1 MEFNREQQQAME
13 HKDGPMLVLAGPGS
27 GKTEVIIRR
36 TRKLIQDYQVAPSSI
51 LVVTFTK
58 AAAGQMRERFLH
70 LCGVEKSQ
78 VTFGTFHGIFYGILR
93 QAYGITSANIAGEEI
108 KYQILRQIL
117 QNSSL
122 QTEDENDLLESLAR
136 EISTVKNGRIP
147 LSHYYSASCP
157 DEQFRKIYETYEK
170 RLHGKR
176 LLDFDD
182 LLVYCYQLFQKH
194 PDILQAWQKKFRYIL
209 IDEFQD
215 VNQLQYDIVRLLAL
229 PENNLFLVGDDD
241 QSIYRFRGA
250 RPEIMLQI
258 PKDFPQLKQVIL
270 KQNYRC
276 TGEIVEKSQN
286 VIRWNDARYEKQL
299 FTGNN
304 KGKPI
309 EIRNFENESE
319 ETTWLL
325 KQIQK
330 DLAEGCS
337 HKEIAILFRTNHNCR
352 MTVERLMEY
361 NIPFTMRDVLPNLYE
376 HWLAKN
382 MVAYM
387 HLAMGSRERKD
398 FLAVMNRPNRYL
410 SREAFYEKE
419 VPFEILYQ
427 FYEGKEWMCDR
438 IEKFEHDLKMMK
450 NMAPFA
456 AINYIRY
463 GIGYDEFLKEYA
475 QYRKIKVEEL
485 YDLLREIQ
493 ESAKGYKTFQEWFD
507 SMDAYKEK
515 LKEQSEKVRQQE
527 GIVVSTLHSAKGL
540 EFPNVFI
547 VGMEDGVFPG
557 YASIWSGDP
566 SDIEEER
573 RLCYVGI
580 TRAMKELTLTCAK
593 QRMIRGETQYNRVS
607 RFVREV
613 PRELVDLGHTIQEKK
628 PRVDDI
634 VSPKSA
640 YAQMK
645 MNFQAKTSLQKKD
658 FTVTKA
664 AKLDYGVGDT
674 VRHVKFGVGIV
685 KNIVEGGR
693 DYEVTVDFDKVG
705 VKKMFAGF
713 AKLKKI

>member
-1 MEFNREQQQAME
+1 MNFNKEQQQAVS
-13 HKDGPMLVLAGPGS
+13 HKDGALLVLAGPGS
-27 GKTEVIIRR
+27 GKTAVITYR
-36 TRKLIQDYQVAPSSI
+36 TKKLITEYQVAPSSI

-58 AAAGQMRERFLH
+58 AAARQMRERFLC
-70 LCGVEKSQ
+70 LTGEETTQ

-93 QAYGITSANIAGEEI
+93 QAYGITSANIASEDDRF
-108 KYQILRQIL
+108 KILREVIQKT
-117 QNSSL
+117 SMDVD
-122 QTEDENDLLESLAR
+122 DENDLLESLNR

-147 LSHYYSASCP
+147 LTHYYSASCP
-157 DEQFRKIYETYEK
+157 DEEFRRIYESYEK
-170 RLHGKR
+170 KLHSQR

-182 LLVYCYQLFQKH
+182 LMVYCYQLFQKH

-299 FTGNN
+299 FTEND
-304 KGKPI
+304 KGKPL
-309 EIRNFENESE
+309 EIRTFENESE

-330 DLAEGCS
+330 DLAEGCP
-337 HKEIAILFRTNHNCR
+337 HNEIAILFRTNHNCR

-387 HLAMGSRERKD
+387 RLAMGGRERKD

-515 LKEQSEKVRQQE
+515 LKEQSEKVRRQE

-540 EFPNVFI
+540 EFERVYILDVNEGCMPYQKAI
-547 VGMEDGVFPG
+547 L
-557 YASIWSGDP
+557 DP
-566 SDIEEER
+566 EIEEER
-573 RLCYVGI
+573 RMFYVGM
-580 TRAMKELTLTCAK
+580 TRAKKELHLYAVEERFGK
-593 QRMIRGETQYNRVS
+593 KMEPS
-607 RFVREV
+607 RFLV
-613 PRELVDLGHTIQEKK
+613 ELEEA
-628 PRVDDI
+628 
-634 VSPKSA
+634 PKRG
-640 YAQMK
+640 
-645 MNFQAKTSLQKKD
+645 NGGQKNGK
-658 FTVTKA
+658 
-664 AKLDYGVGDT
+664 
-674 VRHVKFGVGIV
+674 
-685 KNIVEGGR
+685 
-693 DYEVTVDFDKVG
+693 
-705 VKKMFAGF
+705 
-713 AKLKKI
+713 

>member
-36 TRKLIQDYQVAPSSI
+36 TRKLIQNYQVAPSSI

-70 LCGVEKSQ
+70 LCGVKKSQ

-122 QTEDENDLLESLAR
+122 QMEDENDLLESLAR

-299 FTGNN
+299 FTKND
-304 KGKPI
+304 KGKPL
-309 EIRNFENESE
+309 EIRTFENESE

-330 DLAEGCS
+330 DLAEGCP

-387 HLAMGSRERKD
+387 RLAMLDLTDRLIKEGDVAKEAAANPSAFPLLPQRVR
-398 FLAVMNRPNRYL
+398 
-410 SREAFYEKE
+410 SEAFAADRYAKARDILMLKESKLPEFVALSNYE
-419 VPFEILYQ
+419 
-427 FYEGKEWMCDR
+427 FYRRTADAYYHLWRATGNAADRRKADATISAAIDRFSQHMVYFQTLTFWQPMSPGNRLIYNDGGFLSLLASYANGNPDAARRKIADVERRGVDIWAALERNLNIVRGKEPPSVGKSRVWDYTYEAAR
-438 IEKFEHDLKMMK
+438 TLSAYNPHKYASVLKKNESFAIAVEKANDFHNRNQRLARE
-450 NMAPFA
+450 
-456 AINYIRY
+456 
-463 GIGYDEFLKEYA
+463 
-475 QYRKIKVEEL
+475 Q
-485 YDLLREIQ
+485 LLRAE
-493 ESAKGYKTFQEWFD
+493 
-507 SMDAYKEK
+507 
-515 LKEQSEKVRQQE
+515 
-527 GIVVSTLHSAKGL
+527 H
-540 EFPNVFI
+540 
-547 VGMEDGVFPG
+547 
-557 YASIWSGDP
+557 
-566 SDIEEER
+566 
-573 RLCYVGI
+573 
-580 TRAMKELTLTCAK
+580 
-593 QRMIRGETQYNRVS
+593 
-607 RFVREV
+607 
-613 PRELVDLGHTIQEKK
+613 
-628 PRVDDI
+628 
-634 VSPKSA
+634 
-640 YAQMK
+640 
-645 MNFQAKTSLQKKD
+645 
-658 FTVTKA
+658 
-664 AKLDYGVGDT
+664 
-674 VRHVKFGVGIV
+674 
-685 KNIVEGGR
+685 
-693 DYEVTVDFDKVG
+693 
-705 VKKMFAGF
+705 
-713 AKLKKI
+713 

>member
-1 MEFNREQQQAME
+1 MFWHGFAKIPRHTRQNAITEGDLECILPCNCEGTEQLQADKSSRIIPIWRERMEFNREQQQAME

-93 QAYGITSANIAGEEI
+93 QAYGITSANIASEEI

-117 QNSSL
+117 QNSSM
-122 QTEDENDLLESLAR
+122 QVEDENDLLESLAR

-157 DEQFRKIYETYEK
+157 DEEFRKIYETYEK

-258 PKDFPQLKQVIL
+258 PKDFPQLQQVIL

-299 FTGNN
+299 FTEND
-304 KGKPI
+304 KGKLI
-309 EIRNFENESE
+309 EIRTFENESE

-330 DLAEGCS
+330 DLAEGCP

-387 HLAMGSRERKD
+387 HLAVGGRERKD
-398 FLAVMNRPNRYL
+398 FLAIMNRPNRYL

-507 SMDAYKEK
+507 SMDVYKEK

-540 EFPNVFI
+540 EFERVYILDVNEGCMPYQKAI
-547 VGMEDGVFPG
+547 L
-557 YASIWSGDP
+557 DP
-566 SDIEEER
+566 EIEEER
-573 RLCYVGI
+573 RMFYVGM
-580 TRAMKELTLTCAK
+580 TRAKKELHLYAVEERFGK
-593 QRMIRGETQYNRVS
+593 KMEPS
-607 RFVREV
+607 RFLV
-613 PRELVDLGHTIQEKK
+613 ELEEA
-628 PRVDDI
+628 
-634 VSPKSA
+634 PKRGSGG
-640 YAQMK
+640 
-645 MNFQAKTSLQKKD
+645 QKNGK
-658 FTVTKA
+658 
-664 AKLDYGVGDT
+664 
-674 VRHVKFGVGIV
+674 
-685 KNIVEGGR
+685 
-693 DYEVTVDFDKVG
+693 
-705 VKKMFAGF
+705 
-713 AKLKKI
+713 

>member
-1 MEFNREQQQAME
+1 MEFNREQQQAMK

-78 VTFGTFHGIFYGILR
+78 VTFGTLHGIFYGILR
-93 QAYGITSANIAGEEI
+93 QAYGITSANIASEEI

-117 QNSSL
+117 QNSSM
-122 QTEDENDLLESLAR
+122 QVEDENDLLESLAR

-157 DEQFRKIYETYEK
+157 DEEFRKIYEIYEK

-194 PDILQAWQKKFRYIL
+194 PDILQVWQKKFRYIL

-258 PKDFPQLKQVIL
+258 PKDFPQLQQVIL

-286 VIRWNDARYEKQL
+286 VIRWNDTRYEKQL
-299 FTGNN
+299 FTEND

-309 EIRNFENESE
+309 EIRTFENESE

-330 DLAEGCS
+330 DLAEGCP

-387 HLAMGSRERKD
+387 HLAMGGRERKD
-398 FLAVMNRPNRYL
+398 FLAIMNRPNRYL

-438 IEKFEHDLKMMK
+438 LEKFEHDLKMMK

-540 EFPNVFI
+540 EFERVYILDVNEGCMPYQKAI
-547 VGMEDGVFPG
+547 L
-557 YASIWSGDP
+557 DP
-566 SDIEEER
+566 EIEEER
-573 RLCYVGI
+573 RMFYVGM
-580 TRAMKELTLTCAK
+580 TRAKKELHLYAVEERFGK
-593 QRMIRGETQYNRVS
+593 KMEPS
-607 RFVREV
+607 RFLV
-613 PRELVDLGHTIQEKK
+613 ELEEA
-628 PRVDDI
+628 
-634 VSPKSA
+634 PKRGSGG
-640 YAQMK
+640 
-645 MNFQAKTSLQKKD
+645 QKNGK
-658 FTVTKA
+658 
-664 AKLDYGVGDT
+664 
-674 VRHVKFGVGIV
+674 
-685 KNIVEGGR
+685 
-693 DYEVTVDFDKVG
+693 
-705 VKKMFAGF
+705 
-713 AKLKKI
+713 

>member
-70 LCGVEKSQ
+70 LCEVEKSQ

-93 QAYGITSANIAGEEI
+93 QAYGITSANIASEEI

-117 QNSSL
+117 QNSSM
-122 QTEDENDLLESLAR
+122 QVEDENDLLESLAR

-157 DEQFRKIYETYEK
+157 DEEFRKIYETYEK

-258 PKDFPQLKQVIL
+258 PKDFPQLQQVIL

-299 FTGNN
+299 FTEND
-304 KGKPI
+304 KGKLI
-309 EIRNFENESE
+309 EIRTFENESE

-330 DLAEGCS
+330 DLAEGCP

-387 HLAMGSRERKD
+387 HLAMGGRERKD
-398 FLAVMNRPNRYL
+398 FLAIMNRPNRYL

-507 SMDAYKEK
+507 SMDVYKEK

-540 EFPNVFI
+540 EFERVYILDVNEGCMPYQKAI
-547 VGMEDGVFPG
+547 LDSE
-557 YASIWSGDP
+557 
-566 SDIEEER
+566 IEEER
-573 RLCYVGI
+573 RMFYVGM
-580 TRAMKELTLTCAK
+580 TRAKKELHLYAVEERFGK
-593 QRMIRGETQYNRVS
+593 KMEPS
-607 RFVREV
+607 RFLV
-613 PRELVDLGHTIQEKK
+613 ELEEA
-628 PRVDDI
+628 
-634 VSPKSA
+634 PKRGSGG
-640 YAQMK
+640 
-645 MNFQAKTSLQKKD
+645 QKNGK
-658 FTVTKA
+658 
-664 AKLDYGVGDT
+664 
-674 VRHVKFGVGIV
+674 
-685 KNIVEGGR
+685 
-693 DYEVTVDFDKVG
+693 
-705 VKKMFAGF
+705 
-713 AKLKKI
+713 